1 MIFLLIMGIS
11 IFILNNAPGTITGS
25 VSIKQLINYLNLR
38 TLYPSV
44 GALNAGS
51 VLHTFKNHCGSN
63 KNRTCDKKAAHMYH
77 HVCTPALYQLSYTA
91 NYLRRAHVYCAKIAL
106 FHKYLL

>member
-51 VLHTFKNHCGSN
+51 VLHTFKKHCGSN
-63 KNRTCDKKAAHMYH
+63 KNRTCDKRAAHMYH
-77 HVCTPALYQLSYTA
+77 HVYTPALYQLSYTA
-91 NYLRRAHVYCAKIAL
+91 NYFRRAHVYCAKITL
-106 FHKYLL
+106 IP

>member
-1 MIFLLIMGIS
+1 MIFLLIMGIP
-11 IFILNNAPGTITGS
+11 IFILNNAPGAITGS

-63 KNRTCDKKAAHMYH
+63 KSRTCNKRPAYMYH
-77 HVCTPALYQLSYTA
+77 HVCAPVLYQLSYTA

-106 FHKYLL
+106 IP

>member
-63 KNRTCDKKAAHMYH
+63 KSRTYNKRPAYMYH
-77 HVCTPALYQLSYTA
+77 HVCAPVLYQLSYTA

-106 FHKYLL
+106 IP

>member
-1 MIFLLIMGIS
+1 MIFLFIMGIS

-51 VLHTFKNHCGSN
+51 VFTPSKTIAAATRIELVTKELHTCII
-63 KNRTCDKKAAHMYH
+63 TYAH
-77 HVCTPALYQLSYTA
+77 
-91 NYLRRAHVYCAKIAL
+91 LRSTN
-106 FHKYLL
+106 